1 MNECT
6 PDTRFVFIPR
16 YRCNSLRANRFI
28 SASLFLLLIIVFVGC
43 ENDEKLIKD
52 LTGDKVM
59 VEEARHIESFL
70 SQDGKLKAR
79 LTAPLMLRVLTDSMY
94 IEFPNSLHCDFY
106 DDSARKETWLD
117 CKYGKYFESIGK
129 VYLKDSVV
137 VINTKGDTLRSPDL
151 WWDQNKKIFYT
162 DNPATYHGIN
172 RKIYGEKGLVATQD
186 LTSIIFNRP
195 TGEVKVP
202 ENTY

>member
-1 MNECT
+1 MSENN
-6 PDTRFVFIPR
+6 PDTRFVILPDHR
-16 YRCNSLRANRFI
+16 SNPVRSNRLV
-28 SASLFLLLIIVFVGC
+28 SASLFLLALFVLVSC

-52 LTGDKVM
+52 LTDEKVM

-79 LTAPLMLRVLTDSMY
+79 LTAPLMLRVLSDSMY
-94 IEFPNSLHCDFY
+94 IEFPNTLHCDFY
-106 DDSARKETWLD
+106 DDSSRRETWLD
-117 CKYGKYFESIGK
+117 CKYGKYYENEGK
-129 VYLKDSVV
+129 VYLRDSVV

-202 ENTY
+202 ESTY

>member
-6 PDTRFVFIPR
+6 PYTNFLIKLDKPGNTAQRNRLVSACVFFLAI
-16 YRCNSLRANRFI
+16 
-28 SASLFLLLIIVFVGC
+28 FLLTGC

-52 LTGDKVM
+52 LTDNKVM
-59 VEEARHIESFL
+59 VEEARNIESFL

-79 LTAPLMLRVLTDSMY
+79 LTAPLMLLVLDDTMY

-106 DDSARKETWLD
+106 DDSARRETWLD
-117 CKYGKYFESIGK
+117 CKYGKYFENEGK
-129 VYLKDSVV
+129 VYLRDSVV

-186 LTSIIFNRP
+186 LTSIIFNSP

-202 ENTY
+202 ESTY